1 MGKSINTM
9 DTKILLAADKLEKYG
24 DIVGHLGK
32 NGFSCIIT
40 AADGNEVL
48 KHLDGCM
55 PDFAILDANLP
66 VLDGF
71 QLCKLMKSAEFKRC
85 ENIPVVLLSETF
97 RTSMA
102 SELAKSVG
110 AYGILHAPFA
120 VDDLLFLI
128 YNKLYPERIPVNK
141 AGSLKYKAKVMIAD
155 DDADI
160 VRALKDYV
168 SAEGY
173 EVSVAQDGQESIH
186 MLGVEKPQILFLNCD
201 IPKLSGRDILKW
213 IKETIPEIVVIVMI
227 AHGSEFMAVE
237 LLKAGASDYIIKP
250 FDSKVVSEICEDAL
264 RRYNINLINKRE
276 GDVELKLLSMVD
288 GMVDGVI
295 LLDTKGRPTLV
306 NKAGKETLKCL
317 DIKKAEDDSIISI
330 NNITTKEIYDEIFIK
345 KQRYISFEI
354 NTKGDSEKYFVII
367 ASAVTG
373 FAGENIGV
381 VIVLRDVTREYQLQ
395 YQVIKSEKLYAVSN
409 LIAGAAHELNNP
421 LAGIQLCTDLVVNEP
436 SISEKAKKYLGRIQ
450 KETEQIQGVIKSL
463 LTFTG
468 NYTLSKEHVDIN
480 EIIEDILRQ
489 KSNQFDHS
497 DIRVVKL
504 IDEKLPAVFVDKHQ
518 IKRVFLNIIENASSS
533 MEGLQSD
540 KSLTVKTEGNKEL
553 VKITISDT
561 GPGIPKEH
569 LAKIFEPFF
578 TAREY
583 KKSKGVALGLSVA
596 YSIVH
601 QHNGRVYAKSE
612 SGSGATFVI
621 ELPLR

>member
-1 MGKSINTM
+1 M
-9 DTKILLAADKLEKYG
+9 DTKILFAADKLEKYG

-32 NGFSCIIT
+32 NGFSCVIT
-40 AADGNEVL
+40 ATDGNEVL
-48 KHLDGCM
+48 KHLKTCM

-66 VLDGF
+66 ILDGF
-71 QLCKLMKSAEFKRC
+71 QLCKLMKSAEFKQC
-85 ENIPVVLLSETF
+85 ENIPVVLLSETY

-128 YNKLYPERIPVNK
+128 YSKLYPERIPVDK
-141 AGSLKYKAKVMIAD
+141 VKLLKYKAKVMIAD
-155 DDADI
+155 DDPET
-160 VRALKDYV
+160 VKTLKDCIN
-168 SAEGY
+168 AEGY
-173 EVSVAQDGQESIH
+173 GVSVAQDGQESIH

-201 IPKLSGRDILKW
+201 IPKLSGKDILKW
-213 IKETIPEIVVIVMI
+213 IKETIPEIVVVVMI
-227 AHGSEFMAVE
+227 AHGSEFMAIE

-250 FDSKVVSEICEDAL
+250 FNIKAVSDICEDAL
-264 RRYNINLINKRE
+264 RRYNINLMNKRE
-276 GDVELKLLSMVD
+276 GDVELKLLSMLD

-295 LLDTKGRPTLV
+295 LMDTKGRPALV

-317 DIKKAEDDSIISI
+317 DIKKADDDSIISI
-330 NNITTKEIYDEIFIK
+330 NTVNTKEIYDEIFIK

-395 YQVIKSEKLYAVSN
+395 YQVIKSEKLYAISN

-468 NYTLSKEHVDIN
+468 NYTLSKEHVNIN
-480 EIIEDILRQ
+480 EIIEAILKQ
-489 KSNQFDHS
+489 KANQFDHAN
-497 DIRVVKL
+497 IRVVKL
-504 IDEKLPAVFVDKHQ
+504 IDEKLPNVFVDKHQ
-518 IKRVFLNIIENASSS
+518 MRRVFLNIIENASSS
-533 MEGLQSD
+533 MEGLPSD
-540 KSLTVKTEGNKEL
+540 KCLTIKTEGNKEA
-553 VKITISDT
+553 VKISMSDT

-569 LAKIFEPFF
+569 LTKIFEPFF
-578 TAREY
+578 TSRGY
-583 KKSKGVALGLSVA
+583 KKNKGAELGLSVA
-596 YSIVH
+596 HSIVH
-601 QHNGRVYAKSE
+601 QHNGGIYAKSE
-612 SGSGATFVI
+612 TGAGATFVI
-621 ELPLR
+621 ELPVA

>member
-1 MGKSINTM
+1 M
-9 DTKILLAADKLEKYG
+9 DTKILFAADKLEKYG

-40 AADGNEVL
+40 TTDGNEAL
-48 KHLDGCM
+48 KHLKTSM

-66 VLDGF
+66 ILDGF
-71 QLCKLMKSAEFKRC
+71 QLCKLMKSAEFKQC
-85 ENIPVVLLSETF
+85 ENIPVVLLSETY

-128 YNKLYPERIPVNK
+128 YNKLYPERIPVDK
-141 AGSLKYKAKVMIAD
+141 VKLLKYKAKVMIAD
-155 DDADI
+155 DDPET
-160 VRALKDYV
+160 VKTLKDCIN
-168 SAEGY
+168 AEGY
-173 EVSVAQDGQESIH
+173 GVSVAQDGQESIH

-201 IPKLSGRDILKW
+201 IPKLSGKDILKW
-213 IKETIPEIVVIVMI
+213 IKETIPEIVVVVMI
-227 AHGSEFMAVE
+227 AHGSEFMAIE

-250 FDSKVVSEICEDAL
+250 FNIKAVSDICEDAL
-264 RRYNINLINKRE
+264 RRYNINLMNKRE
-276 GDVELKLLSMVD
+276 GDVELKLLSMLD

-295 LLDTKGRPTLV
+295 LMDTKGRPALV

-317 DIKKAEDDSIISI
+317 DIKKADDDSIISI
-330 NNITTKEIYDEIFIK
+330 NTVNTKEIYDEIFIK

-395 YQVIKSEKLYAVSN
+395 YQVIKSEKLYAISN

-468 NYTLSKEHVDIN
+468 NYTLSKEHVNIN
-480 EIIEDILRQ
+480 EIIEAILKQ
-489 KSNQFDHS
+489 KANQFDHAN
-497 DIRVVKL
+497 IRVVKL
-504 IDEKLPAVFVDKHQ
+504 IDEKLPNVFVDKHQ
-518 IKRVFLNIIENASSS
+518 MRRVFLNIIENASSS
-533 MEGLQSD
+533 MEGLPSD
-540 KSLTVKTEGNKEL
+540 KCLTIKTEGNKEA
-553 VKITISDT
+553 VKISMSDT

-569 LAKIFEPFF
+569 LTKIFEPFF
-578 TAREY
+578 TSRGY
-583 KKSKGVALGLSVA
+583 KKNKGAELGLSVA
-596 YSIVH
+596 HSIVH
-601 QHNGRVYAKSE
+601 QHNGGIYAKSE
-612 SGSGATFVI
+612 TGAGATFVI
-621 ELPLR
+621 ELPVA

>member
-1 MGKSINTM
+1 MSINTM
-9 DTKILLAADKLEKYG
+9 DTKILFAADKLEKYG

-40 AADGNEVL
+40 ATDGNEVL
-48 KHLDGCM
+48 KHLETCM

-66 VLDGF
+66 ILDGF
-71 QLCKLMKSAEFKRC
+71 QLCKLMRSAEFKQC
-85 ENIPVVLLSETF
+85 EKIPVVLLSETY

-110 AYGILHAPFA
+110 AYGILHAPFS

-128 YNKLYPERIPVNK
+128 YNKLYPERIPVDNAK
-141 AGSLKYKAKVMIAD
+141 LLKYKAKVMIAD
-155 DDADI
+155 DDPET
-160 VRALKDYV
+160 VKTLKDCIN
-168 SAEGY
+168 AEGY
-173 EVSVAQDGQESIH
+173 GVSVAQDGQESIH

-201 IPKLSGRDILKW
+201 IPKLSGKDILKW
-213 IKETIPEIVVIVMI
+213 IKETIPEIVVVVMI
-227 AHGSEFMAVE
+227 AHGSEFMAIE

-250 FDSKVVSEICEDAL
+250 FNIKAVSDICEDAL
-264 RRYNINLINKRE
+264 RRYNINLMNKRE
-276 GDVELKLLSMVD
+276 GDVELKLLSMLD

-295 LLDTKGRPTLV
+295 LMDTKGRPALV

-317 DIKKAEDDSIISI
+317 DIKKADDDSIISI
-330 NNITTKEIYDEIFIK
+330 NTVNTKEIYDEIFIK

-395 YQVIKSEKLYAVSN
+395 YQVIKSEKLYAISN

-468 NYTLSKEHVDIN
+468 NYTLSKEHVNIN
-480 EIIEDILRQ
+480 EIIEAILKQ
-489 KSNQFDHS
+489 KANQFDHAN
-497 DIRVVKL
+497 IRVVKL
-504 IDEKLPAVFVDKHQ
+504 IDEKLPNVFVDKHQ
-518 IKRVFLNIIENASSS
+518 MRRVFLNIIENASSS
-533 MEGLQSD
+533 MEGLPSD
-540 KSLTVKTEGNKEL
+540 KCLTIKTEGNKEA
-553 VKITISDT
+553 VKISMSDT

-569 LAKIFEPFF
+569 LTKIFEPFF
-578 TAREY
+578 TSRGY
-583 KKSKGVALGLSVA
+583 KKNKGAELGLSVA
-596 YSIVH
+596 HSIVH
-601 QHNGRVYAKSE
+601 QHNGGIYAKSE
-612 SGSGATFVI
+612 TGAGATFVI
-621 ELPLR
+621 ELPVA

>member
-1 MGKSINTM
+1 M
-9 DTKILLAADKLEKYG
+9 DTKILFAADKLEKYG

-32 NGFSCIIT
+32 NGFSCVIT
-40 AADGNEVL
+40 ATDGNEVL
-48 KHLDGCM
+48 KHLKTCM

-66 VLDGF
+66 ILDGF
-71 QLCKLMKSAEFKRC
+71 QLCKLMKSAEFKQC
-85 ENIPVVLLSETF
+85 ENIPVVLLSETY

-128 YNKLYPERIPVNK
+128 YNKLYPERIPVDNAK
-141 AGSLKYKAKVMIAD
+141 LLKYKAKVMIAD
-155 DDADI
+155 DDPET
-160 VRALKDYV
+160 VKTLKDCIN
-168 SAEGY
+168 AEGY
-173 EVSVAQDGQESIH
+173 GVSVAQDGQESIH

-201 IPKLSGRDILKW
+201 IPKLSGKDILKW
-213 IKETIPEIVVIVMI
+213 IKETIPEIVVVVMI
-227 AHGSEFMAVE
+227 AHGSEFMAIE

-250 FDSKVVSEICEDAL
+250 FNIKAVSDICEDAL
-264 RRYNINLINKRE
+264 RRYNINLMNKRE
-276 GDVELKLLSMVD
+276 GDVELKLLSMLD

-295 LLDTKGRPTLV
+295 LMDTKGRPALV

-317 DIKKAEDDSIISI
+317 DIKKADDDSIISI
-330 NNITTKEIYDEIFIK
+330 NTVNTKEIYDEIFIK

-395 YQVIKSEKLYAVSN
+395 YQVIKSEKLYAISN

-468 NYTLSKEHVDIN
+468 NYTLSKEHVNIN
-480 EIIEDILRQ
+480 EIIEAILKQ
-489 KSNQFDHS
+489 KANQFDHAN
-497 DIRVVKL
+497 IRVVKL
-504 IDEKLPAVFVDKHQ
+504 IDEKLPNVFVDKHQ
-518 IKRVFLNIIENASSS
+518 MRRVFLNIIENASSS
-533 MEGLQSD
+533 MEGLPSD
-540 KSLTVKTEGNKEL
+540 KCLTIKTEGNKEA
-553 VKITISDT
+553 VKISMSDT

-569 LAKIFEPFF
+569 LTKIFEPFF
-578 TAREY
+578 TSRGY
-583 KKSKGVALGLSVA
+583 KKNKGAELGLSVA
-596 YSIVH
+596 HSIVH
-601 QHNGRVYAKSE
+601 QHNGGIYAKSE
-612 SGSGATFVI
+612 TGAGATFVI
-621 ELPLR
+621 ELPVA

>member
-1 MGKSINTM
+1 MSINTM
-9 DTKILLAADKLEKYG
+9 DTKILLATDKLGKYG

-40 AADGNEVL
+40 ATDGSEVL
-48 KHLDGCM
+48 KHLETCM
-55 PDFAILDANLP
+55 PDFVILDANLP

-71 QLCKLMKSAEFKRC
+71 QLCKLMKSAEFKQC
-85 ENIPVVLLSETF
+85 ENIPVVLLSETY

-110 AYGILHAPFA
+110 AYGILHAPFS

-128 YNKLYPERIPVNK
+128 YSKLYPERIPVDK
-141 AGSLKYKAKVMIAD
+141 AKSLKYKAKVMIAD
-155 DDADI
+155 DDPETAR
-160 VRALKDYV
+160 VLKDYMN
-168 SAEGY
+168 AEGY

-186 MLGVEKPQILFLNCD
+186 MLGVEKPQILFLNYD
-201 IPKLSGRDILKW
+201 IPKLSGRDILTW
-213 IKETIPEIVVIVMI
+213 IKETIPEIVVVVMI
-227 AHGSEFMAVE
+227 AHGSEFMAID

-250 FDSKVVSEICEDAL
+250 FDIKVVSGICEDAL
-264 RRYNINLINKRE
+264 RRYNINLMNKRE

-295 LLDTKGRPTLV
+295 LMDTKGRSTLV
-306 NKAGKETLKCL
+306 NKAGKETLKYL
-317 DIKKAEDDSIISI
+317 DIKKADDDSIISI
-330 NNITTKEIYDEIFIK
+330 NNVNTKEIYDEIFIK

-354 NTKGDSEKYFVII
+354 NAKGKGEKYFVII

-373 FAGENIGV
+373 FAGESIGV

-468 NYTLSKEHVDIN
+468 NYTLSKEHVNIN

-489 KSNQFDHS
+489 KANQFDHAN
-497 DIRVVKL
+497 IRVVKL

-518 IKRVFLNIIENASSS
+518 MRRVFLNIIENASSAI
-533 MEGLQSD
+533 EELQND
-540 KSLTVKTEGNKEL
+540 KCLTIKTERNKEV
-553 VKITISDT
+553 VKISISDT
-561 GPGIPKEH
+561 GPEIPKEQ

-578 TAREY
+578 NTTRQY
-583 KKSKGVALGLSVA
+583 KKSKGAGLGLSVA
-596 YSIVH
+596 HSIVD
-601 QHNGRVYAKSE
+601 QHNGRVYASSE
-612 SGSGATFVI
+612 SGAGATFVI
-621 ELPLR
+621 ELPLA

>member
-1 MGKSINTM
+1 MSINTM
-9 DTKILLAADKLEKYG
+9 DTKILFAADKLEKYG

-32 NGFSCIIT
+32 NGFSCIMT
-40 AADGNEVL
+40 ATEGNEVL
-48 KHLDGCM
+48 KHLKTSM

-66 VLDGF
+66 ILDGF
-71 QLCKLMKSAEFKRC
+71 QLCKLMKSAEFKQC
-85 ENIPVVLLSETF
+85 ENIPVVLLSETY

-128 YNKLYPERIPVNK
+128 YNKLYPERIPVDK
-141 AGSLKYKAKVMIAD
+141 AKSLKYKAKIMIAD
-155 DDADI
+155 DDPET
-160 VRALKDYV
+160 VRALKDFIN
-168 SAEGY
+168 AEGY

-213 IKETIPEIVVIVMI
+213 IKETIPEIVVVVMI
-227 AHGSEFMAVE
+227 SHGSEFMAVE

-250 FDSKVVSEICEDAL
+250 FDIKVVSDICEDAL
-264 RRYNINLINKRE
+264 RRYNINLMHKRE

-295 LLDTKGRPTLV
+295 LMDTKGRPTLV
-306 NKAGKETLKCL
+306 NKAGKEILKCL
-317 DIKKAEDDSIISI
+317 DIKKADDDSIISI
-330 NNITTKEIYDEIFIK
+330 NNVNTKEIYDEIFIK

-373 FAGENIGV
+373 FAEENTGV

-395 YQVIKSEKLYAVSN
+395 YQVIKSEKLYAISN

-421 LAGIQLCTDLVVNEP
+421 LAGIQLCTDLVVNDP

-450 KETEQIQGVIKSL
+450 KETDQIQGVIKSL

-468 NYTLSKEHVDIN
+468 NYTLSKEHVNIN

-489 KSNQFDHS
+489 KANQFDHS
-497 DIRVVKL
+497 NIRVVTL
-504 IDEKLPAVFVDKHQ
+504 IDEKIPEVFVDKHQ
-518 IKRVFLNIIENASSS
+518 IRRVFLNIIENASSS
-533 MEGLQSD
+533 MEGLEGG
-540 KSLTVKTEGNKEL
+540 KCLTVKTEGNKEG
-553 VKITISDT
+553 VTITISDT

-578 TAREY
+578 TSREF
-583 KKSKGVALGLSVA
+583 KKSKGAGLGLSVA
-596 YSIVH
+596 HSIVH

-612 SGSGATFVI
+612 LSAGATFVI
-621 ELPLR
+621 ELPLT

>member
-1 MGKSINTM
+1 M
-9 DTKILLAADKLEKYG
+9 DTKILFAADKLEKYG

-32 NGFSCIIT
+32 NGFSCVIT
-40 AADGNEVL
+40 ATDGNEVL
-48 KHLDGCM
+48 KHLKTCM

-66 VLDGF
+66 ILDGF
-71 QLCKLMKSAEFKRC
+71 QLCKLMKSAEFKQC
-85 ENIPVVLLSETF
+85 ENIPVVLLSETY

-110 AYGILHAPFA
+110 AYGILHAPFS

-128 YNKLYPERIPVNK
+128 YNKLYPERIPVDNAK
-141 AGSLKYKAKVMIAD
+141 LLKYKAKVMIAD
-155 DDADI
+155 DDPET
-160 VRALKDYV
+160 VKTLKDCIN
-168 SAEGY
+168 AEGY
-173 EVSVAQDGQESIH
+173 GVSVAQDGQESIH

-201 IPKLSGRDILKW
+201 IPKLSGKDILKW
-213 IKETIPEIVVIVMI
+213 IKETIPEIVVVVMI
-227 AHGSEFMAVE
+227 AHGSEFMAIE

-250 FDSKVVSEICEDAL
+250 FNIKAVSDICEDAL
-264 RRYNINLINKRE
+264 RRYNINLMNKRE
-276 GDVELKLLSMVD
+276 GDVELKLLSMLD

-295 LLDTKGRPTLV
+295 LMDTKGRPTLV
-306 NKAGKETLKCL
+306 NKAGKETLKYL
-317 DIKKAEDDSIISI
+317 DIKKADDDSIISI
-330 NNITTKEIYDEIFIK
+330 NNVNTKEIYDEIFIK

-468 NYTLSKEHVDIN
+468 NYTLSKEHVNIN
-480 EIIEDILRQ
+480 EIIEAILKQ
-489 KSNQFDHS
+489 KANQFDHAN
-497 DIRVVKL
+497 IRVVKL
-504 IDEKLPAVFVDKHQ
+504 IDEKLPNVFVDKHQ
-518 IKRVFLNIIENASSS
+518 MRRVFLNIIENASSS
-533 MEGLQSD
+533 MEGLPSD
-540 KSLTVKTEGNKEL
+540 KCLTIKTEGNKEA
-553 VKITISDT
+553 VKISMSDT

-569 LAKIFEPFF
+569 LTKIFEPFF
-578 TAREY
+578 TSRGY
-583 KKSKGVALGLSVA
+583 KKNKGAELGLSVA
-596 YSIVH
+596 HSIVH
-601 QHNGRVYAKSE
+601 QHNGGIYAKSE
-612 SGSGATFVI
+612 TGAGATFVI
-621 ELPLR
+621 ELPVA

>member
-1 MGKSINTM
+1 MSINTM
-9 DTKILLAADKLEKYG
+9 DTKILFAADKLEKYG

-32 NGFSCIIT
+32 NGFSCVIT
-40 AADGNEVL
+40 ATDGNEVL
-48 KHLDGCM
+48 KHLKTCM

-66 VLDGF
+66 ILDGF
-71 QLCKLMKSAEFKRC
+71 QLCKLMKSAEFKQC
-85 ENIPVVLLSETF
+85 ENIPVVLLSETY

-128 YNKLYPERIPVNK
+128 YNKLYPERIPVDK
-141 AGSLKYKAKVMIAD
+141 VKLLKYKAKVMIAD
-155 DDADI
+155 DDPET
-160 VRALKDYV
+160 VKTLKDCIN
-168 SAEGY
+168 AEGY
-173 EVSVAQDGQESIH
+173 GVSVAQDGQESIH

-201 IPKLSGRDILKW
+201 IPKLSGKDILKW
-213 IKETIPEIVVIVMI
+213 IKETIPEIVVVVMI
-227 AHGSEFMAVE
+227 AHGSEFMAIE

-250 FDSKVVSEICEDAL
+250 FNIKAVSDICEDAL
-264 RRYNINLINKRE
+264 RRYNINLMNKRE
-276 GDVELKLLSMVD
+276 GDVELKLLSMLD

-295 LLDTKGRPTLV
+295 LMDTKGRPALV

-317 DIKKAEDDSIISI
+317 DIKKADDDSIISI
-330 NNITTKEIYDEIFIK
+330 NTVNTKEIYDEIFIK

-395 YQVIKSEKLYAVSN
+395 YQVIKSEKLYAISN

-468 NYTLSKEHVDIN
+468 NYTLSKEHVNIN
-480 EIIEDILRQ
+480 EIIEAILKQ
-489 KSNQFDHS
+489 KANQFDHAN
-497 DIRVVKL
+497 IRVVKL
-504 IDEKLPAVFVDKHQ
+504 IDEKLPNVFVDKHQ
-518 IKRVFLNIIENASSS
+518 MRRVFLNIIENASSS
-533 MEGLQSD
+533 MEGLPSD
-540 KSLTVKTEGNKEL
+540 KCLTIKTEGNKEA
-553 VKITISDT
+553 VKISMSDT

-569 LAKIFEPFF
+569 LTKIFEPFF
-578 TAREY
+578 TSRGY
-583 KKSKGVALGLSVA
+583 KKNKGAELGLSVA
-596 YSIVH
+596 HSIVH
-601 QHNGRVYAKSE
+601 QHNGGIYAKSE
-612 SGSGATFVI
+612 TGAGATFVI
-621 ELPLR
+621 ELPVA

>member
-1 MGKSINTM
+1 M
-9 DTKILLAADKLEKYG
+9 DTKILFAADKLEKYG

-32 NGFSCIIT
+32 NGFSCVIT
-40 AADGNEVL
+40 ATDGNEVL
-48 KHLDGCM
+48 KHLKTCM

-66 VLDGF
+66 ILDGF
-71 QLCKLMKSAEFKRC
+71 QLCKLMKSAEFKQC
-85 ENIPVVLLSETF
+85 ENIPVVLLSETY

-102 SELAKSVG
+102 FELAKSVG
-110 AYGILHAPFA
+110 AYGILHAPLV

-128 YNKLYPERIPVNK
+128 YNKLYPERIPVDNAK
-141 AGSLKYKAKVMIAD
+141 LLKYKAKVMIAD
-155 DDADI
+155 DDPET
-160 VRALKDYV
+160 VKTLKDCIN
-168 SAEGY
+168 AEGY
-173 EVSVAQDGQESIH
+173 GVSVAQDGQESIH

-201 IPKLSGRDILKW
+201 IPKLSGKDILKW
-213 IKETIPEIVVIVMI
+213 IKETIPEIVVVVMI
-227 AHGSEFMAVE
+227 AHGSEFMAIE

-250 FDSKVVSEICEDAL
+250 FNIKAVSDICEDAL
-264 RRYNINLINKRE
+264 RRYNINLMNKRE
-276 GDVELKLLSMVD
+276 GDVELKLLSMLD

-295 LLDTKGRPTLV
+295 LMDTKGRPALV

-317 DIKKAEDDSIISI
+317 DIKKADDDSIISI
-330 NNITTKEIYDEIFIK
+330 NTVNTKEIYDEIFIK

-395 YQVIKSEKLYAVSN
+395 YQVIKSEKLYAISN

-468 NYTLSKEHVDIN
+468 NYTLSKEHVNIN
-480 EIIEDILRQ
+480 EIIEAILKQ
-489 KSNQFDHS
+489 KANQFDHAN
-497 DIRVVKL
+497 IRVVKL
-504 IDEKLPAVFVDKHQ
+504 IDEKLPNVFVDKHQ
-518 IKRVFLNIIENASSS
+518 MRRVFLNIIENASSS
-533 MEGLQSD
+533 MEGLPSD
-540 KSLTVKTEGNKEL
+540 KCLTIKTEGNKEA
-553 VKITISDT
+553 VKISMSDT

-569 LAKIFEPFF
+569 LTKIFEPFF
-578 TAREY
+578 TSRGY
-583 KKSKGVALGLSVA
+583 KKNKGAELGLSVA
-596 YSIVH
+596 HSIVH
-601 QHNGRVYAKSE
+601 QHNGGIYAKSE
-612 SGSGATFVI
+612 TGAGATFVI
-621 ELPLR
+621 ELPVA

>member
-1 MGKSINTM
+1 M
-9 DTKILLAADKLEKYG
+9 DTKILFAADKLEKYG

-32 NGFSCIIT
+32 NGFSCVIT
-40 AADGNEVL
+40 ATDGNEVL
-48 KHLDGCM
+48 KHLKTCM

-66 VLDGF
+66 ILDGF
-71 QLCKLMKSAEFKRC
+71 QLCKLMKSAEFKQC
-85 ENIPVVLLSETF
+85 ENIPVVLLSETY

-110 AYGILHAPFA
+110 AYGILHAPFS

-128 YNKLYPERIPVNK
+128 YNKLYPERIPVDNAK
-141 AGSLKYKAKVMIAD
+141 LLKYKAKVMIAD
-155 DDADI
+155 DDPET
-160 VRALKDYV
+160 VKTLKDCIN
-168 SAEGY
+168 AEGY
-173 EVSVAQDGQESIH
+173 GVSVAQDGQESIH

-201 IPKLSGRDILKW
+201 IPKLSGKDILKW
-213 IKETIPEIVVIVMI
+213 IKETIPEIVVVVMI
-227 AHGSEFMAVE
+227 AHGSEFMAIE

-250 FDSKVVSEICEDAL
+250 FNIKAVSDICEDAL
-264 RRYNINLINKRE
+264 RRYNINLMNKRE
-276 GDVELKLLSMVD
+276 GDVELKLLSMLD

-295 LLDTKGRPTLV
+295 LMDTKGRPALV

-317 DIKKAEDDSIISI
+317 DIKKADDDSIISI
-330 NNITTKEIYDEIFIK
+330 NTVNTKEIYDEIFIK

-395 YQVIKSEKLYAVSN
+395 YQVIKSEKLYAISN

-468 NYTLSKEHVDIN
+468 NYTLSKEHVNIN
-480 EIIEDILRQ
+480 EIIEAILKQ
-489 KSNQFDHS
+489 KANQFDHAN
-497 DIRVVKL
+497 IRVVKL
-504 IDEKLPAVFVDKHQ
+504 IDEKLPNVFVDKHQ
-518 IKRVFLNIIENASSS
+518 MRRVFLNIIENASSS
-533 MEGLQSD
+533 MEGLPSD
-540 KSLTVKTEGNKEL
+540 KCLTIKTEGNKEA
-553 VKITISDT
+553 VKISMSDT

-569 LAKIFEPFF
+569 LTKIFEPFF
-578 TAREY
+578 TSRGY
-583 KKSKGVALGLSVA
+583 KKNKGAELGLSVA
-596 YSIVH
+596 HSIVH
-601 QHNGRVYAKSE
+601 QHNGGIYAKSE
-612 SGSGATFVI
+612 TGAGATFVI
-621 ELPLR
+621 ELPVA

>member
-1 MGKSINTM
+1 M
-9 DTKILLAADKLEKYG
+9 DTKILFAADKLEKYG

-32 NGFSCIIT
+32 NGFSCVIT
-40 AADGNEVL
+40 ATDGNEVL
-48 KHLDGCM
+48 KHLKTCM

-66 VLDGF
+66 ILDGF
-71 QLCKLMKSAEFKRC
+71 QLCKLMKSAEFKQC
-85 ENIPVVLLSETF
+85 ENIPVVLLSETY

-128 YNKLYPERIPVNK
+128 YNKLYPERIPVDK
-141 AGSLKYKAKVMIAD
+141 VKLLKYKAKVMIAD
-155 DDADI
+155 DDPET
-160 VRALKDYV
+160 VKTLKDCIN
-168 SAEGY
+168 AEGY
-173 EVSVAQDGQESIH
+173 GVSVAQDGQESIH

-201 IPKLSGRDILKW
+201 IPKLSGKDILKW
-213 IKETIPEIVVIVMI
+213 IKETIPEIVVVVMI
-227 AHGSEFMAVE
+227 AHGSEFMAIE

-250 FDSKVVSEICEDAL
+250 FNIKAVSDICEDAL
-264 RRYNINLINKRE
+264 RRYNINLMNKRE
-276 GDVELKLLSMVD
+276 GDVELKLLSMLD

-295 LLDTKGRPTLV
+295 LMDTKGRPALV

-317 DIKKAEDDSIISI
+317 DIKKADDDSIISI
-330 NNITTKEIYDEIFIK
+330 NTVNTKEIYDEIFIK

-395 YQVIKSEKLYAVSN
+395 YQVIKSEKLYAISN

-468 NYTLSKEHVDIN
+468 NYTLSKEHVNIN
-480 EIIEDILRQ
+480 EIIEAILKQ
-489 KSNQFDHS
+489 KANQFDHAN
-497 DIRVVKL
+497 IRVVKL
-504 IDEKLPAVFVDKHQ
+504 IDEKLPNVFVDKHQ
-518 IKRVFLNIIENASSS
+518 MRRVFLNIIENASSS
-533 MEGLQSD
+533 MEGLPSD
-540 KSLTVKTEGNKEL
+540 KCLTIKTEGNKEA
-553 VKITISDT
+553 VKISMSDT

-569 LAKIFEPFF
+569 LTKIFEPFF
-578 TAREY
+578 TSRGY
-583 KKSKGVALGLSVA
+583 KKNKGAELGLSVA
-596 YSIVH
+596 HSIVH
-601 QHNGRVYAKSE
+601 QHNGGIYAKSE
-612 SGSGATFVI
+612 TGAGATFVI
-621 ELPLR
+621 ELPVA